1 MKIIFTANNLC
12 IFTVLNEIV
21 KYISLLVLLLF
32 VISCGNKKESKKSK
46 KSKPLMGL
54 VQTHSATENVNP
66 QYAAEIKDWEAL
78 KAVDSFFVKYRN
90 ITPNE
95 ALSNAI
101 ELKDLVKDLIDSE
114 RLERFSTPAI
124 NARINI
130 LYNEAL
136 RLADLTEIAAI
147 KSGEVNLQVAK
158 TMVAF
163 SNVNIKIN
171 TVVAK
176 LNFENEVDITID
188 FIGLDTTRLDA
199 VSKEA
204 VFTKREKLK
213 SKKGFFKE
221 GSKKRTSKVKKV
233 NRNRTF
239 SEEKPTLKPILKP
252 QNSKNK
258 FIKDEIL
265 LQEKDVKNRA
275 KAIKK

>member
-12 IFTVLNEIV
+12 IFTALNEIV

-32 VISCGNKKESKKSK
+32 VISCGNKKESAKSK
-46 KSKPLMGL
+46 KPKPLMGL
-54 VQTHSATENVNP
+54 AQIHSATENVNP
-66 QYAAEIKDWEAL
+66 QYAAEVKDWEAL

-90 ITPNE
+90 ITPDE

-101 ELKDLVKDLIDSE
+101 ELKDLVKNLIDSVQP
-114 RLERFSTPAI
+114 ERFNTPAI

-147 KSGEVNLQVAK
+147 KAGEVNIQVAK
-158 TMVAF
+158 TMVSF

-199 VSKEA
+199 VSKKA

-213 SKKGFFKE
+213 NKKGFFKE
-221 GSKKRTSKVKKV
+221 GLKKRTSKVKKV

-265 LQEKDVKNRA
+265 LQEKDVKNRP

>member
-12 IFTVLNEIV
+12 IFTALNEIV

-32 VISCGNKKESKKSK
+32 VISCGNKKESTKSK
-46 KSKPLMGL
+46 KPKPLMGL
-54 VQTHSATENVNP
+54 AQIHSATENVNP
-66 QYAAEIKDWEAL
+66 QYAAEVKDWEAL

-101 ELKDLVKDLIDSE
+101 ELKDLVKNLIDSVQP
-114 RLERFSTPAI
+114 ERFNTPAI

-147 KSGEVNLQVAK
+147 KAGEVNIQVAK
-158 TMVAF
+158 TMVSF

-199 VSKEA
+199 VSKKA

-213 SKKGFFKE
+213 NKKGFFKE
-221 GSKKRTSKVKKV
+221 GSKKIKSKVRKGD
-233 NRNRTF
+233 RNRTF
-239 SEEKPTLKPILKP
+239 SEEKPILKPILKP
-252 QNSKNK
+252 QNPKNK
-258 FIKDEIL
+258 FIEEEIL
-265 LQEKDVKNRA
+265 LRKKSVKNRA